1 MIRKNT
7 KGARTIAE
15 IEEELAQNA
24 GKIPSQQK
32 VVDDAAEGF
41 SAIEDDLATAQDQF
55 AAKESEALNEYGQS
69 TSSARD
75 ALRKGALGDVWGR
88 IAAGRRNEAV
98 PSLNAGKAQESFL
111 DPVASRLIEVESI
124 DQATASNPQAV
135 LNLCRGQRTRAQ
147 QIPKRE

>member
-32 VVDDAAEGF
+32 VVDDAAEGVQK
-41 SAIEDDLATAQDQF
+41 AEDDLATAQDQF

-75 ALRKGALGDVWGR
+75 ALRKSALGDGGEGGLLR
-88 IAAGRRNEAV
+88 EDAMRQSQALMR
-98 PSLNAGKAQESFL
+98 GKGTGIIS
-111 DPVASRLIEVESI
+111 
-124 DQATASNPQAV
+124 
-135 LNLCRGQRTRAQ
+135 
-147 QIPKRE
+147 